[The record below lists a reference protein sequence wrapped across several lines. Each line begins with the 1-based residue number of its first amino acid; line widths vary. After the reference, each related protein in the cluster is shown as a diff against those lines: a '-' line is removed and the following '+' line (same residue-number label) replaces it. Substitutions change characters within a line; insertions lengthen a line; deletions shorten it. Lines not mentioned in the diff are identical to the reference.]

1 MEHKPR
7 LDNRANDESHNQD
20 NSVELSKTKI
30 SGKKT
35 RRSIIQ
41 TDISHNSETPNNKI
55 GWFN

>member
-20 NSVELSKTKI
+20 NSVEQAKTKI

-35 RRSIIQ
+35 RSSIIQ